1 MRIYSKFMFKI
12 VCFVKTLLKKK
23 SIILFLHIKAEIIVL
38 ISIILQNESNTS
50 YDFLIE
56 AALNRYFYLC
66 YETFSRTAREDWE
79 FLKKKII
86 KCLAVV

>member
-1 MRIYSKFMFKI
+1 LF
-12 VCFVKTLLKKK
+12 CED
-23 SIILFLHIKAEIIVL
+23 SIEKEKHDTFFAHKAEIIVL